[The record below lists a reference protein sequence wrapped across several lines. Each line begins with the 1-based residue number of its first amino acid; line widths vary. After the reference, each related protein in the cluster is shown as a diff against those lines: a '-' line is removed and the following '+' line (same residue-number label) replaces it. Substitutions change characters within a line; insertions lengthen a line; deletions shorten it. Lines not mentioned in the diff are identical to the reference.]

1 MATIHVTMWSQLAP
15 PVVLAASY
23 DFSAR
28 RASVFPA
35 VSTDHLEVH
44 DLKPEW
50 ADVTEG
56 TPVGIGLNWERC
68 HYDWATP
75 GVVTA
80 TVVDSNVYTPGSSRW
95 VLRAAPDAG
104 GSRIEMIWVR
114 EFRSGPRGRIFGTL
128 FRLFGKRIFTR
139 YARQI
144 VGNIESPAGD
154 PHLDGNELS
163 STERAR
169 RGSD

>member
-1 MATIHVTMWSQLAP
+1 MATIHVTMSSQLAP
-15 PVVLAASY
+15 QVVLAASH
-23 DFSAR
+23 DFSAQ
-28 RASVFPA
+28 RADVFPA

-44 DLKPEW
+44 DLNLES

-56 TPVGIGLNWERC
+56 TPAGIGLNWERC
-68 HYDWATP
+68 HYDWMTP

-80 TVVDSNVYTPGSSRW
+80 SVIDSNVYEPSSSRW

-114 EFRSGPRGRIFGTL
+114 EFRSGPRGRIFGML

-139 YARQI
+139 YARQ
-144 VGNIESPAGD
+144 VVRNIESLAVAG
-154 PHLDGNELS
+154 
-163 STERAR
+163 R
-169 RGSD
+169 

>member
-1 MATIHVTMWSQLAP
+1 MNTIHVTMSTQLDP
-15 PVVLAASY
+15 QVVLAASY

-28 RASVFPA
+28 RADVFPA

-44 DLKPEW
+44 DLNPES

-56 TPVGIGLNWERC
+56 TAVGIGLNWERC

-75 GVVTA
+75 GLVTA
-80 TVVDSNVYTPGSSRW
+80 SVVDSNVYEPGSSHW
-95 VLRAAPDAG
+95 VLRATSDAG

-114 EFRSGPRGRIFGTL
+114 DFRSGPRGRIFGTL

-139 YARQI
+139 YGRQ
-144 VGNIESPAGD
+144 VVRNIESLTVAG
-154 PHLDGNELS
+154 
-163 STERAR
+163 R
-169 RGSD
+169 